1 MVKTAIISGGCGDLG
16 SAIGKKLSEDG
27 FDVVA
32 LYHKT
37 SREKA
42 EAVLKSFCAGN
53 HETIQCD
60 LPDAAVV
67 AAGIA
72 KKKNSNSR
80 RKVAIYLGVF
90 SLLFET
96 LFFFYLTDADVKE
109 QFEVGVFGG
118 FNFLKNAAQA
128 MQSGMIIGML
138 SRVIFPG
145 VGHPRMAAYTIGK
158 YALRGM
164 LRELHLEL
172 AEKPITVNAIAP
184 GFIDNHLNSDIAPEV
199 RKFIVERAATGML
212 RTADDVARAASFLCS
227 DAGANV
233 RGKIFSFDEKEIVD
247 L

>member
-1 MVKTAIISGGCGDLG
+1 MSKTAIISGGCGSVG
-16 SAIGKKLSEDG
+16 GAIGKKLSEDG

-37 SREKA
+37 SQDKA
-42 EAVLKSFCAGN
+42 DAVIKSFTPGD

-60 LPDAAVV
+60 IRDGAAVAAVV
-67 AAGIA
+67 KKLTADRGKINAAIHA
-72 KKKNSNSR
+72 AVSPIL
-80 RKVAIYLGVF
+80 RK
-90 SLLFET
+90 T
-96 LFFFYLTDADVKE
+96 FFDLTDADIKE

-199 RKFIVERAATGML
+199 RKFIVERAATGSL